1 MRAGM
6 REERVFFSI
15 LVVSKEGGEKLV
27 STVENALA
35 QSHGGFEVLVKEAG
49 LREAWDELF
58 PAPRDERLRLHAAPD
73 RGIYEGM
80 NQAAALAKGDYF
92 LFLNCGDLFA
102 AEDILQR
109 TEDFLKEHPGALIA
123 YGDRRLAGAEGVD
136 PGPGSVT
143 PFSLFRGIPCHQS
156 CFYHRSLFEKGE
168 GYDVTFK
175 IRGDQEHFFRSYFA
189 SGKAGERFP
198 HMPFPVCVYEGGGF
212 SEAPENQELSRREHR
227 EICRRY
233 LSPGQRFLYRAY
245 LVATLQPLRK
255 RMASSRLLG
264 GLYRR
269 LKGGLKR

>member
-6 REERVFFSI
+6 SEGKVLFSI
-15 LVVSKEGGEKLV
+15 LVVSRDGGEKLV
-27 STVENALA
+27 STVENALS
-35 QSHGGFEVLVKEAG
+35 QSHSAFEVLVKEAG
-49 LREAWDELF
+49 TEDCLKELF
-58 PAPRDERLRLHAAPD
+58 SGKEDERLRLYASPD
-73 RGIYEGM
+73 QGIYDGM
-80 NQAAALAKGDYF
+80 NQAAALARGEYF
-92 LFLNCGDLFA
+92 LFLNCGDFFA

-109 TEDFLKEHPGALIA
+109 TEDFLKEHPDALIA
-123 YGDRRLAGAEGVD
+123 YGDRRIAGAEGVD

-233 LSPGQRFLYRAY
+233 LSPGQRFLYGAY
-245 LVATLQPLRK
+245 LVVTLQPLRK

-269 LKGGLKR
+269 LKGGFKS